1 MSNKTRKFKC
11 ISIHGTKSFLL
22 RCKNGYLLIDTVY
35 PGTYDLFAKGL
46 KKHGVDIRE
55 IKFLLL
61 THHHYDHAGLAHQI
75 IEEAGARLIVHRN
88 EVASLA
94 KGALRQSECTSIWAS
109 MFWRIFCLFAKFDY
123 HPVKVKEADYVLEG
137 DDFQLLKEI
146 GIDGIIFH
154 TPGHTEGSLSVL
166 LSDGTAFIGDAA
178 MNYVNVR
185 GVRPLPILAEDLAKV
200 TESWDK
206 LVEQGARIIHPSH
219 GTPFRTE
226 RLALKKRRTNRESHR

>member
-22 RCKNGYLLIDTVY
+22 RCENGYLLIDTVY

-75 IEEAGARLIVHRN
+75 IEETGARLIVHRN

-94 KGALRQSECTSIWAS
+94 EGAVRRSKCTSIWAS
-109 MFWRIFCLFAKFDY
+109 VFWRIFCLFAKFDY
-123 HPVKVKEADYVLEG
+123 HPVKVKEADYVLGESTYG
-137 DDFQLLKEI
+137 DRLHESSSDVKGKLCEI
-146 GIDGIIFH
+146 INSTVEKGGNVII
-154 TPGHTEGSLSVL
+154 
-166 LSDGTAFIGDAA
+166 
-178 MNYVNVR
+178 
-185 GVRPLPILAEDLAKV
+185 
-200 TESWDK
+200 
-206 LVEQGARIIHPSH
+206 PS
-219 GTPFRTE
+219 FAIERTQE
-226 RLALKKRRTNRESHR
+226 NWG